1 MNVPKKIKIKYNS
14 QSGTFKRTKII
25 TPSKTSSLKVNH
37 LSFINEKR
45 KSELSNRGMNDL
57 KQIIQQLSNKNAEQ
71 AQINNNYASKVRE
84 MSGSRQAWMPTG
96 KEEGDTKDINN
107 NQDWKINVSLPIKR

>member
-71 AQINNNYASKVRE
+71 A
-84 MSGSRQAWMPTG
+84 
-96 KEEGDTKDINN
+96 
-107 NQDWKINVSLPIKR
+107 